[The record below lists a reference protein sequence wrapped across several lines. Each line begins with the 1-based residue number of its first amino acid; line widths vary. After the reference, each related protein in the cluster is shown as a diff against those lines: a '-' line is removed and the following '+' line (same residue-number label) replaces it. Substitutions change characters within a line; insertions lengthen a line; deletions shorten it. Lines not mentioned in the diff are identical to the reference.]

1 MLSILLKF
9 KNSEIKTIETDKDE
23 ITIGRN
29 PSCDVHIDNLGVSK
43 RHAKIIKQD
52 GAYVVE
58 DLNSTNG
65 TYINSKRI
73 ARAVINNNDEIHIGK
88 HSLQIQYKAQ
98 SSANAHQAFGEK
110 TLVLPQYKPEKT
122 Q

>member
-1 MLSILLKF
+1 MLTVLLKF
-9 KNSEIKTIETDKDE
+9 KDSEIKTIETDKDE

-29 PSCDVHIDNLGVSK
+29 PNCDIRIDNLGVSK
-43 RHAKIIKQD
+43 QHARIIKQD

-58 DLNSTNG
+58 DFNSTNG

-73 ARAVINNNDEIHIGK
+73 ARTVIKDNDEIHIGK

-98 SSANAHQAFGEK
+98 SGAKPDQDFGDK
-110 TLVLPQYKPEKT
+110 TVMLDK
-122 Q
+122 

>member
-9 KNSEIKTIETDKDE
+9 KNSEIKTIETDKGE

-29 PSCDVHIDNLGVSK
+29 PNCDIHIDNLGVSK
-43 RHAKIIKQD
+43 QHAKIIKQD
-52 GAYVVE
+52 GLYVVE

-65 TYINSKRI
+65 TYINRKRI

-88 HSLQIQYKAQ
+88 HTLQIQYKAQ
-98 SSANAHQAFGEK
+98 GSANTDQDFGNK
-110 TLVLPQYKPEKT
+110 TIVLGR
-122 Q
+122 

>member
-29 PSCDVHIDNLGVSK
+29 PNCDVHIDNLGVSNQ
-43 RHAKIIKQD
+43 HAKIIKQD

-73 ARAVINNNDEIHIGK
+73 ARAVINNNDEIQIGK
-88 HSLQIQYKAQ
+88 HSLQIQNKAQ
-98 SSANAHQAFGEK
+98 SSANPDQAFGDK
-110 TLVLPQYKPEKT
+110 TVALPIPEKI